1 MPAEQR
7 PASPAAAG
15 LALGAT
21 VKYNPHLW
29 APDELRAIFVVRTR
43 ELADLLARLRATAD
57 GQVAQHLLITGA
69 GGMGRTTLLR
79 RLALAVA
86 DDPDLAARW
95 IAVTFPEEQYTVS
108 TLAELWRN
116 VLNAL
121 ADARERE
128 GASPAELKGLDAEIR
143 RIGELPIEAREA
155 AALTAL
161 TAWVAANGRRLLLL
175 IDSTDLILANIAGAV
190 AGAARAKRPR
200 DPGRADGG
208 ATPLWRLRS
217 TLSHDSGIFWLGTS
231 SQALEAEHA
240 YEDAFWD
247 FFDRLELRP
256 LQVAEMRVAMLALA
270 RTFGAGR
277 GLTGAAGERE
287 MARTLDQRPEWLRA
301 LRAITGGNPRTTV
314 MLYELFAAGGADDVH
329 SDLCR
334 LLDSM
339 TPRYQARME
348 SLSDQARKLLAHLL
362 EHWAPVSARTL
373 GELAGVPTNTV
384 SGQLVR
390 LEAEGLIEKAP
401 LKASKKAGYQAA
413 ERLFNVWYLMR
424 YPSRRVRRRLD
435 WLVEFLRLWYGGDA
449 MPALARPR
457 AGPQA
462 DEAYREIIARVG
474 ADAQRIADDGAG
486 STSHGAE
493 QLGHAPLLLQ
503 AHLWLGNRDLARQ
516 ALDRLAQAAAAGTPS
531 AWVRRCGT

>member
-43 ELADLLARLRATAD
+43 ELADPLARLRATAD

-161 TAWVAANGRRLLLL
+161 TAWVAANRKFE
-175 IDSTDLILANIAGAV
+175 DV
-190 AGAARAKRPR
+190 A
-200 DPGRADGG
+200 
-208 ATPLWRLRS
+208 
-217 TLSHDSGIFWLGTS
+217 
-231 SQALEAEHA
+231 
-240 YEDAFWD
+240 AFREEIE
-247 FFDRLELRP
+247 RLERHP
-256 LQVAEMRVAMLALA
+256 SAAEKKAQ
-270 RTFGAGR
+270 
-277 GLTGAAGERE
+277 
-287 MARTLDQRPEWLRA
+287 LD
-301 LRAITGGNPRTTV
+301 
-314 MLYELFAAGGADDVH
+314 
-329 SDLCR
+329 
-334 LLDSM
+334 
-339 TPRYQARME
+339 
-348 SLSDQARKLLAHLL
+348 LLAEL
-362 EHWAPVSARTL
+362 EPMPPAPRK
-373 GELAGVPTNTV
+373 P
-384 SGQLVR
+384 
-390 LEAEGLIEKAP
+390 
-401 LKASKKAGYQAA
+401 
-413 ERLFNVWYLMR
+413 
-424 YPSRRVRRRLD
+424 
-435 WLVEFLRLWYGGDA
+435 
-449 MPALARPR
+449 
-457 AGPQA
+457 
-462 DEAYREIIARVG
+462 
-474 ADAQRIADDGAG
+474 
-486 STSHGAE
+486 
-493 QLGHAPLLLQ
+493 
-503 AHLWLGNRDLARQ
+503 
-516 ALDRLAQAAAAGTPS
+516 
-531 AWVRRCGT
+531 